1 MSDQGQRSLAQH
13 SDDLFTRDPLAAVL
27 FGIVGGSLPFLIGL
41 AVACDWRGSAHR
53 YTSWI
58 QLFLPP
64 APRLSGEDRLTRD
77 TVRNRTIFGVIAA
90 FGLLLVAGGIVGV
103 LRGS

>member
-1 MSDQGQRSLAQH
+1 LAQH
-13 SDDLFTRDPLAAVL
+13 STDLFTQDPLAAVL
-27 FGIVGGSLPFLIGL
+27 FGIVGGSLLFLTGL

-58 QLFLPP
+58 QLFLPSWS
-64 APRLSGEDRLTRD
+64 RLAEEDRLSRD

-90 FGLLLVAGGIVGV
+90 FGLLLVAGGMVG
-103 LRGS
+103 LTRSS